1 MTMNMIARRMV
12 KRMMMTS
19 REGMPGI
26 HPILRWQRLRE
37 TISSGQMSRR
47 EEEDRGRNRRNPETS
62 LLMRGTS
69 GSKKSQHRT
78 MLIEITP
85 RRRGN
90 ME

>member
-1 MTMNMIARRMV
+1 MTMNMIARRMAR
-12 KRMMMTS
+12 RMMMTS
-19 REGMPGI
+19 REEMPGI

-47 EEEDRGRNRRNPETS
+47 AEEDRERNRLNLDTS
-62 LLMRGTS
+62 RLMRGTS

-78 MLIEITP
+78 MLIEIT
-85 RRRGN
+85 RKRRGS